1 MKNVRRIHPPWWI
14 LLTAAGLLLALMVT
28 ATPPEPSPD
37 VILASGDEDP
47 PAYATHNP
55 PLLVLPGETPE
66 LRYEVVC
73 TRTRDDDTPCER
85 EGDVYVRAFGSS
97 SYERLPL
104 TQGAGY
110 ERTSLSVPVPPS
122 FLESGGFTYYATL
135 RGGDRSITLPSGGR
149 SGPHRA
155 WVMEESTVVDLQDR
169 PLDDTRPADRIP
181 LDRPWG
187 DGPNDV
193 GLQSGEER
201 STIGPASF
209 DLAEDGSLLLMD
221 QVNGRVIVREAGG
234 DARPVPVDV
243 RSSFPDIAAGPA
255 GDFYVLESSSPDEG
269 RPALK
274 RFSDAGKTLASTRIA
289 EWIPSKVRPG
299 PHAPYVYQ
307 YPSSMWLPA
316 LDRAGGPLSAI
327 EQARRATPALP
338 NQRGRGAVVKVLPE
352 EIRVALTNGR
362 RVLSGWTVTAPT
374 VPGGVNLGPVQ
385 LADPLRDGVL
395 VAFAAYTDTEDAF
408 RVLRLGPDG
417 VDDDFTVASGNYAET
432 ASVSRFRLAPDGDL
446 YQLRSSER
454 GAEVVA
460 FDLGGASR

>member
-1 MKNVRRIHPPWWI
+1 MKNVRRIRPPWWI

-37 VILASGDEDP
+37 VTLASGKDGP
-47 PAYATHNP
+47 PVYATHNP

-66 LRYEVVC
+66 LRYDLVC
-73 TRTRDDDTPCER
+73 ARTHGDDTPCDR
-85 EGDVYVRAFGSS
+85 EGEVYVRAYGSS

-104 TQGAGY
+104 TEGTGH
-110 ERTSLSVPVPPS
+110 ERRSLSTSVPRA
-122 FLESGGFTYYATL
+122 LLGSGGFVYYADL
-135 RGGDRSITLPSGGR
+135 RSGDRSITLPSGGR
-149 SGPHRA
+149 SAPHRA
-155 WVMEESTVVDLQDR
+155 WVMDEPTVVDLPDR

-209 DLAEDGSLLLMD
+209 DLAEDGSLFLMD
-221 QVNGRVIVREAGG
+221 QVNGRVIVREADG

-243 RSSFPDIAAGPA
+243 HSSFPDIAAGRA
-255 GDFYVLESSSPDEG
+255 GAFYVLESSSPDEG

-274 RFSDAGKTLASTRIA
+274 RFSETGKTLASTRIA

-307 YPSSMWLPA
+307 YPSSMWFPA
-316 LDRAGGPLSAI
+316 LDRAGGPLSTV

-338 NQRGRGAVVKVLPE
+338 NQGGRGVVVKVRPE

-362 RVLSGWTVTAPT
+362 RILSGWTVMAPT
-374 VPGGVNLGPVQ
+374 VPGAVNLGPVQ

-408 RVLRLGPDG
+408 RVLRLAPDG
-417 VDDDFTVASGNYAET
+417 VDDDFTVASGSYADT
-432 ASVSRFRLAPDGDL
+432 AAVSRFRLAPDGDL

-454 GAEVVA
+454 GAGVVA
-460 FDLGGASR
+460 FNLGGASR